1 MLGRGGD
8 NWDDAISDNLS
19 EAEYLDCRVRGL
31 LYSSQVSV
39 RVKASVLWSVRKY
52 MSSLYDNSRLDKE
65 VRDEARLVA
74 DEVSSLL
81 KDNTSTVSRSRALI
95 ELHHTV
101 MYWKE
106 YSVVRVIHTPFLRF
120 LEHQLN

>member
-1 MLGRGGD
+1 MLNRD
-8 NWDDAISDNLS
+8 NWDDAVSDNLS
-19 EAEYLDCRVRGL
+19 EAEYLDYRVRGL
-31 LYSSQVSV
+31 LYSSSVST

-52 MSSLYDNSRLDKE
+52 MSSLYVNSRLDKE

-101 MYWKE
+101 VYWKE